1 MAKTQLQAL
10 EQKVDELIELC
21 DQLDQENR
29 SLKSQAHGWREERDQ
44 LVAKNMVAREK
55 VEAMIQRLRA
65 LEQES

>member
-10 EQKVDELIELC
+10 DQKVDELIELC
-21 DQLDQENR
+21 DQLDLENR
-29 SLKSQAHGWREERDQ
+29 SLKSQAHAWREERDQ

>member
-21 DQLDQENR
+21 DQLDLENR
-29 SLKSQAHGWREERDQ
+29 SLKSQAHAWREERDQ

>member
-21 DQLDQENR
+21 DQLDQENSAR
-29 SLKSQAHGWREERDQ
+29 KSQAHAWREERDQ

>member
-29 SLKSQAHGWREERDQ
+29 SLKSQAHAWREERDQ